1 MSVTLDRFVRVL
13 SGGMVV
19 SDKLIEVRNAKV
31 AEALAI
37 LKAQIARLQAA
48 GLRSTGWESA
58 LQVIERDRA
67 AALKERDNQAKSE
80 ALESVK
86 NGART
91 AAAEATKAVDAV
103 LAAAAVMA
111 QAKADALAA
120 IATAEAAM
128 AALPAQSAPQLGSQL
143 ADVHNRC
150 GTLGSTD
157 DGDQLA
163 TATAGLKTC
172 AAEAARIATAAAEL
186 ASLLAQRS
194 SIIAEIDHALGS
206 LADQITHLPQQL
218 LNRANSSLDAMRL
231 RRDVLADAGAA
242 ELQGQLDK
250 APALLKDIRDL
261 SSNVAQ
267 QVRAA
272 AQTKGDASATTQGGD
287 QPAVTDSPQPDAAQN
302 AQPTSPPDDE
312 TARRLEERT
321 RLLGEIDKELA
332 SLLVSLVKVVDPPL
346 SSRTSSELEA
356 SRQQR
361 DVLAN
366 AGVAELEAELQKG
379 WQLRSNLQ
387 GLAST
392 VELYVLWGHSRS
404 ERITAATACTSTYP
418 QAAKKRSLDWLSNES
433 ADIAGSL
440 QDLESQCPDDPQYA
454 IDEWRPLSNR
464 FWNLKGRFQ
473 KEMYAKDL
481 TAKVK
486 DLQSGDPS
494 SPEAR
499 LPDAFSDPDEFMRR
513 VLEVYHT
520 AMVFGANLN
529 ALSPGE
535 MAAIYTYTANDYQ
548 DMNGVLLNIPL
559 KTPPDDT
566 AERRDQ
572 AGIKNEQTVRAV
584 SKLPTFPPGITKRG
598 ESGWPGA
605 DAQYAEGNS
614 FTIRQFW
621 STGVGFNFP
630 GIYQIS
636 VHGKTGRNVA
646 NMSAF
651 PAEAEVLFL
660 PGTTFRVLSNKKDAS
675 ERIFVVVQEV

>member
-1 MSVTLDRFVRVL
+1 
-13 SGGMVV
+13 
-19 SDKLIEVRNAKV
+19 
-31 AEALAI
+31 
-37 LKAQIARLQAA
+37 
-48 GLRSTGWESA
+48 
-58 LQVIERDRA
+58 
-67 AALKERDNQAKSE
+67 
-80 ALESVK
+80 
-86 NGART
+86 
-91 AAAEATKAVDAV
+91 
-103 LAAAAVMA
+103 
-111 QAKADALAA
+111 
-120 IATAEAAM
+120 
-128 AALPAQSAPQLGSQL
+128 
-143 ADVHNRC
+143 RC

-163 TATAGLKTC
+163 TATGGLKTC

-194 SIIAEIDHALGS
+194 GMITEIDHALGS

-218 LNRANSSLDAMRL
+218 LNRANSGLDAMRL
-231 RRDVLADAGAA
+231 RRNVLADAGAA

-272 AQTKGDASATTQGGD
+272 AQTQGDATATQQGGD
-287 QPAVTDSPQPDAAQN
+287 QPAATPDSLQQDAAAS
-302 AQPTSPPDDE
+302 AQPASPPDDE
-312 TARRLEERT
+312 AARRLDERT

-332 SLLVSLVKVVDPPL
+332 ALLVSLVKVVDPPL
-346 SSRTSSELEA
+346 SSRTGTELEA

-361 DVLAN
+361 DELAN
-366 AGVAELEAELQKG
+366 AGAPELEAELQKG
-379 WQLRSNLQ
+379 WQLRTNLQ
-387 GLAST
+387 NLAST

-404 ERITAATACTSTYP
+404 ERTTALTACTGTYP
-418 QAAKKRSLDWLSNES
+418 QTAKKRSLEWLANEA
-433 ADIAGSL
+433 ADIAGL
-440 QDLESQCPDDPQYA
+440 LKDLESQCPDDPQYA

-464 FWNLKGRFQ
+464 FWNLKDRFQ
-473 KEMYAKDL
+473 KETFAKDL
-481 TAKVK
+481 TARVK
-486 DLQSGDPS
+486 DLQSSDPN

-559 KTPPDDT
+559 RTPPDDT
-566 AERRDQ
+566 QERRDQ
-572 AGIKNEQTVRAV
+572 AGIKNEHTLRAV

-598 ESGWPGA
+598 ESQWAGA
-605 DAQYAEGNS
+605 DAQYREGNS

-630 GIYQIS
+630 GVYQIS

-651 PAEAEVLFL
+651 PAEAEVLYL
-660 PGTTFRVLSNKKDAS
+660 PGTTFRVMSRREES
-675 ERIFVVVQEV
+675 QERILVVLQEV